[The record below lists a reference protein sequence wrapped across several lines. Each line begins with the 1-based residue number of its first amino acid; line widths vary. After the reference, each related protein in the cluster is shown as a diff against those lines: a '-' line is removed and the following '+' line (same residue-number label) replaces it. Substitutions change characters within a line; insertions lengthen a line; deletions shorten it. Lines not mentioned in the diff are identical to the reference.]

1 MAYLVSSYADLNVAR
16 KFHHLPWAICIRG
29 HREKVKY
36 KLSKI
41 TQSHFHMSTYTRSDQ
56 QSEST
61 WIASLRNILSPLLK
75 VGASANVLFSST
87 TDLRAR
93 FGARNHRKSGI
104 FIDQYKNKMRNRFRE
119 KLTQYSKRPVIP
131 TEVSKEEVN
140 VFYVTLM
147 AY

>member
-1 MAYLVSSYADLNVAR
+1 MNCVT
-16 KFHHLPWAICIRG
+16 K
-29 HREKVKY
+29 KY
-36 KLSKI
+36 IEPPAKSRC
-41 TQSHFHMSTYTRSDQ
+41 F
-56 QSEST
+56 SE
-61 WIASLRNILSPLLK
+61 RF
-75 VGASANVLFSST
+75 VST